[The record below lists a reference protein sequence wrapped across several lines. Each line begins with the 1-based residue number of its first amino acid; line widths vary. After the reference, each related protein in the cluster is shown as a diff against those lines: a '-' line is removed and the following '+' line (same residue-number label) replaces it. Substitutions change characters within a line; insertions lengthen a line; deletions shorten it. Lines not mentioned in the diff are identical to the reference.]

1 MLCLAVGV
9 VKVLILKGYS
19 MPTYE
24 FINESTKET
33 FEAILSMAEREEF
46 LLDHPN
52 IRQLPPTQMNIV
64 SGVSG
69 KTHKNDD
76 GWKETLDRI
85 SAANPASALAD
96 QRGGRSSKEAKTA
109 QAVEKWRKKRPK

>member
-1 MLCLAVGV
+1 MLYQVADVEKASLHKG
-9 VKVLILKGYS
+9 LI
-19 MPTYE
+19 MPTYD
-24 FINESTKET
+24 FIDENTKET

-46 LLDHPN
+46 LSDNPN

-85 SAANPASALAD
+85 SAANPASALAN

-109 QAVEKWRKKRPK
+109 AAVEKWRKKRPK

>member
-1 MLCLAVGV
+1 MQYQAVDV
-9 VKVLILKGYS
+9 ERVLTLKGFI
-19 MPTYE
+19 MPTYD
-24 FINESTKET
+24 FINEDSGEI
-33 FEAILSMAEREEF
+33 FEALFSFAEREEF
-46 LLDHPN
+46 LLDHPHM
-52 IRQLPPTQMNIV
+52 RQLPPTQINIV

>member
-1 MLCLAVGV
+1 MHYQAVDV
-9 VKVLILKGYS
+9 ERVLTLKGFI
-19 MPTYE
+19 MPTYD
-24 FINESTKET
+24 FINEDTGET
-33 FEAILSMAEREEF
+33 FEALFSFAEREEF
-46 LLDHPN
+46 LSDNPN

-85 SAANPASALAD
+85 SAANPASALD
-96 QRGGRSSKEAKTA
+96 NQRGGRSSKEAKTA
-109 QAVEKWRKKRPK
+109 AAVEKWRKKRPK